1 MELNHLQPI
10 IKAKGIE
17 TERLLVRVSA
27 EKDRA
32 AAQRASV
39 EEEREAVSLEAESVQ
54 RLNDEAQADL
64 NKAMPAYDAAVSA
77 LSSLDKQSLNEV
89 KGYVSPP
96 ALVQKVRASSCLE
109 PHKGSH
115 DD

>member
-10 IKAKGIE
+10 IKAKGVE

-39 EEEREAVSLEAESVQ
+39 EEEREAVQLKTESVQ
-54 RLNDEAQADL
+54 RLNDEAEAEL
-64 NKAMPAYDAAVSA
+64 NRAMPAYDAAVAA
-77 LSSLDKQSLNEV
+77 LSSLDKAALNEV

-96 ALVQKVRASSCLE
+96 ALVQKVMAQPRSL
-109 PHKGSH
+109 
-115 DD
+115 D